1 MSDRCPLVFCFKR
14 KPKSQLF
21 HYFIHCQEATDASAS
36 EAEADTEPDIK
47 PAAAPDIKHAAPDIK
62 AAAGSPGKEGGGGG
76 GEPGA
81 ARNGEAGLTR

>member
-47 PAAAPDIKHAAPDIK
+47 HAAPDIK